1 MMKWSII
8 IVFVLFLHTFLNA
21 QLLKGGKPNR
31 ADILMGALRP
41 QRTCYDVKSY
51 YLDVR
56 FDIINHRI
64 VGTNTM
70 KFVVVENTKEIQV
83 DLYENMQMD
92 AVFFHN
98 KQLPFRR
105 EYNAVFIDFPTE
117 LTKSK
122 DTLALRMKFSGEPH
136 VATNPPWQG
145 GFVYSTD
152 NNGID
157 WVAVA
162 VQGDGASLWFPCK
175 DHPADEV
182 ENVYFRMQIPDN
194 LIGVSNGKLIQEEPL
209 ENNYKAYTWQVTYP
223 INSYNITFYI
233 GDYVHFNEPNNAYSI
248 DYYVLEDHLE
258 AAKEQFQQV
267 KPMLQCFEEKFG
279 PYPFARDGYKLVEAP
294 YLGMEHQSAVAYGN
308 KFMNGYLGTDL
319 SGTGIG
325 LKWDFIIIHESGHE
339 WFGNSISTAD
349 IADMWIHE
357 SFTSYSEAVFVE
369 CQYGKEEALDYIVG
383 IRAEIENDAPMQGV
397 YGTNREGSG
406 DMYYKGS
413 NMWNTI
419 RFIVNDDELWWE
431 AIRSFVK
438 QFSYQTINKEQVI
451 NFFNTFLKRD
461 LTSVFNQYITR
472 IDVPVLKYKV
482 KKHNLYLK
490 WDKVVKGFEM
500 PVIFKANNREFRI
513 ESITRRWKDTK
524 VEVTDMMK
532 VIFNQKYFYYNL

>member
-1 MMKWSII
+1 MKWSII

>member
-1 MMKWSII
+1 MKWSII
-8 IVFVLFLHTFLNA
+8 IVFVLFSHTLLNA

-51 YLDVR
+51 HLDVR

-117 LTKSK
+117 LAKSK

-145 GFVYSTD
+145 GFVYSMD

-209 ENNYKAYTWQVTYP
+209 ENGYKAYTWQVTYP

-233 GDYVHFNEPNNAYSI
+233 GNYVHFKEPNNAYSI

-308 KFMNGYLGTDL
+308 YYANGYLGADL
-319 SGTGIG
+319 SNTGIG

-339 WFGNSISTAD
+339 WFGNSISAAD

-383 IRAEIENDAPMQGV
+383 IRAKIENDAPIQGV

-500 PVIFKANNREFRI
+500 PVIFKVNNREFRI
-513 ESITRRWKDTK
+513 ESITRRWKYTK